1 MTAEKYF
8 RHKQVLYT
16 TLMNVKGINQSIES
30 KKKVFFIHQ
39 KLINLHKSSFHDKYT
54 MGFGVFFLFLIGA
67 ALGAIIRKGGL
78 GLPVVLAIL
87 IFLSYHYISLFGKNA
102 AEDSSIS
109 PFAGSWISVVIIG
122 FFALYLTKQASVD
135 RGIANFDR
143 IQLPLLKLINKI
155 KENKYFK
162 KL

>member
-1 MTAEKYF
+1 
-8 RHKQVLYT
+8 
-16 TLMNVKGINQSIES
+16 
-30 KKKVFFIHQ
+30 
-39 KLINLHKSSFHDKYT
+39 

-109 PFAGSWISVVIIG
+109 PFVGSWISVVIIG
-122 FFALYLTKQASVD
+122 VFALYLTKQASVD

-143 IQLPLLKLINKI
+143 IQLPLLKLINRI

-162 KL
+162 KS